1 MYPPRCRWCGL
12 CLPLQQIGGCVYLR
26 GPLFV
31 PAWLC
36 CLFVSVCLPLSP
48 SFSLMAFVFCL
59 LCLQKGGS
67 SIIYEFLVIFVYTTL
82 VLHFLTLSCLGVTNL
97 PVQFRLQNRVSLLS
111 HDCNVNVL
119 RWCILFGV
127 YAGATYTLTQHGHL
141 WLLLSLPSHEIG
153 KGSTAPNRNAT

>member
-36 CLFVSVCLPLSP
+36 CLCFCLSAFVAVFQPLSFA
-48 SFSLMAFVFCL
+48 SFASKKVVA
-59 LCLQKGGS
+59 
-67 SIIYEFLVIFVYTTL
+67 
-82 VLHFLTLSCLGVTNL
+82 
-97 PVQFRLQNRVSLLS
+97 VSYMNFLLS
-111 HDCNVNVL
+111 LCIPRWFSIFWLCPAWISLFNSAPKIVSRYCHLFIFTHDCNVNVL
-119 RWCILFGV
+119 RWCILFGA

-141 WLLLSLPSHEIG
+141 WLMLSQPSHEIG
-153 KGSTAPNRNAT
+153 KGSTAPNRNAI